1 MTTINS
7 SLYDTVLEFDPVA
20 RIPALRSI
28 AHTALGQSIGFIRNH
43 MREEARRVRMDD
55 PTEDSLI
62 NSKMLSLD
70 QRNSIDEDDRANDD
84 TKKAMGFIVNDTPL
98 HTAGITAAVYGNAV
112 EDIASY
118 SNSPWDT
125 PMGMEQMLQFL
136 ATISNTADPEF
147 LSLMASAI
155 KVDIK
160 VLEHAQELVERDERA
175 KLIRDIPEIVSIFN
189 SFNGNGY
196 PDAWD
201 DLPLLTRHQQGVKTV
216 RGLLKAKDKMILRI
230 MKSRRLS
237 ELASI
242 PLIDDGITQ
251 VQAWVNDFEHQF
263 KDELSAAIDAGRN
276 LLTVDDVII
285 EHNKKA
291 KA

>member
-1 MTTINS
+1 
-7 SLYDTVLEFDPVA
+7 
-20 RIPALRSI
+20 
-28 AHTALGQSIGFIRNH
+28 
-43 MREEARRVRMDD
+43 MDD
-55 PTEDSLI
+55 PTEDSLV

-70 QRNSIDEDDRANDD
+70 QRNSIDEDDRAADD
-84 TKKAMGFIVNDTPL
+84 TKKAMGFIVNDNPL
-98 HTAGITAAVYGNAV
+98 LTTSIIAAVYDNALQ
-112 EDIASY
+112 DIASY

-125 PMGMEQMLQFL
+125 PMSMEQMLQFL
-136 ATISNTADPEF
+136 TTISNTADPEF
-147 LSLMASAI
+147 LALMAAAVKI
-155 KVDIK
+155 DVK

-175 KLIRDIPEIVSIFN
+175 KLIRDMPRIVNIFDTLN
-189 SFNGNGY
+189 ENGY

-201 DLPLLTRHQQGVKTV
+201 DQPLLVRHQQGVKTV

-242 PLIDDGITQ
+242 PLLDDGITQ

-276 LLTVDDVII
+276 LLTVDDVVAQ
-285 EHNKKA
+285 HNKQKA
-291 KA
+291 